1 MIRLV
6 PWALLFLIILPTM
19 VEAQEPVTTITVHS
33 QYTSIAVGLSQ
44 SDFNLDLTIRNGGD
58 ETAIV
63 DIQVLSGPFAWN
75 PNVYSKFKKVEVRR
89 VELRPGEET
98 EDLAFRFLVPDFV
111 EDGDYTFRMGFFDE
125 ENRTLD
131 ELEYHV
137 SVGRP
142 KEQEEQLVQG
152 DIVHLEPRYT
162 GLTGPKDSSF
172 QFPVDLKNNDLKQR
186 HFGLEGQ
193 GPLGW
198 RVSFTPA
205 FQDTQIASLDL
216 RADTAQLLEVT
227 VQPPGNA
234 QPGEYTIFLRATAEG
249 VDPAVVPIQVKL
261 TGTPKLSLSTLT
273 GRLNAKTTAGD
284 ESEIKL
290 VVVNTGTAGLDN
302 VRLVSNAPEGWRFSF
317 DPKVVSRLEPTE
329 LVEITATIAPPSK
342 TIPGDYRI
350 DILAAALEVQTD
362 ASLRITVGRPSSFG
376 WVGILIVAL
385 VVVGMGGLFV
395 RLGRR

>member
-152 DIVHLEPRYT
+152 GYR
-162 GLTGPKDSSF
+162 
-172 QFPVDLKNNDLKQR
+172 
-186 HFGLEGQ
+186 
-193 GPLGW
+193 PLG
-198 RVSFTPA
+198 T
-205 FQDTQIASLDL
+205 SLH
-216 RADTAQLLEVT
+216 R
-227 VQPPGNA
+227 P
-234 QPGEYTIFLRATAEG
+234 
-249 VDPAVVPIQVKL
+249 
-261 TGTPKLSLSTLT
+261 
-273 GRLNAKTTAGD
+273 
-284 ESEIKL
+284 
-290 VVVNTGTAGLDN
+290 
-302 VRLVSNAPEGWRFSF
+302 
-317 DPKVVSRLEPTE
+317 
-329 LVEITATIAPPSK
+329 
-342 TIPGDYRI
+342 YR
-350 DILAAALEVQTD
+350 
-362 ASLRITVGRPSSFG
+362 P
-376 WVGILIVAL
+376 
-385 VVVGMGGLFV
+385 
-395 RLGRR
+395 